1 MTNKNI
7 SHRQILLARGIVL
20 NAAAY
25 ELHRTVV
32 ETVEPFADSSL
43 ANSSRLPALHQGN
56 KMAILTGDLLVV
68 NTVRSISS
76 IENNRVFGLIMN
88 TVADFSLAE
97 FQQTRPFK
105 PLPNGKIRFCPPP
118 LTGCFAESDLLAAG
132 FRCAMMLA
140 GHSESVQE
148 QASRLGNA
156 VGALWKVNY
165 DLNKYTNEQN
175 GGKMEIE
182 NRDEMQ
188 QFLYEAGIEAS
199 NLLVL
204 RDGDLNL
211 ANSSKDVN
219 ETLLELIRY
228 WAIAEPAE
236 R

>member
-1 MTNKNI
+1 M
-7 SHRQILLARGIVL
+7 
-20 NAAAY
+20 
-25 ELHRTVV
+25 
-32 ETVEPFADSSL
+32 
-43 ANSSRLPALHQGN
+43 HQGN

-68 NTVRSISS
+68 NTVRSISA

-88 TVADFSLAE
+88 TVADFSIAE
-97 FQQTRPFK
+97 IQQTQPFK
-105 PLPNGKIRFCPPP
+105 MMPNGKLRFCPPP
-118 LTGCFAESDLLAAG
+118 LTGCFAESDLLSAG

-148 QASRLGNA
+148 QASKLGNA

-165 DLNKYTNEQN
+165 DLNRFTTDQTKQ
-175 GGKMEIE
+175 GIE